1 VSDLV
6 VNVARVAFVAA
17 LYLFLLFVA
26 LAVRSHLSAAPKS
39 RSDVPPAPP
48 PAPVPALVFRSEGGA
63 ARTVEV
69 RGTIIV
75 GREPGADVVIDDEFA
90 SGRHARF
97 EAAAGRL
104 TVEDLG
110 STNGTLV
117 NDRPSSGLS
126 GLDPG
131 DTVRIGETT
140 IEVQWAG

>member
-17 LYLFLLFVA
+17 VYLFLLFVA
-26 LAVRSHLSAAPKS
+26 LAVRSHLSAAPRQ

-48 PAPVPALVFRSEGGA
+48 PAPVPALVLRSEGGA

-69 RGTIIV
+69 RGTIVV
-75 GREPGADVVIDDEFA
+75 GRDPGADVVIDDEFA

-97 EAAAGRL
+97 EVAEGRL
-104 TVEDLG
+104 IVEDLG

-117 NDRPSSGLS
+117 NDLPSSGPS
-126 GLDPG
+126 ALDPG